1 MNTSYIGSLLI
12 SSGRLSLAAGV
23 SARGW
28 KPGLS
33 PFTMSPIVDYVEC
46 QPGLWHV
53 IRNRH
58 GSWTNDVF
66 GLIHSDETHASS
78 IFIPVRGIISFQTWG
93 RLLVG
98 DTCYPKIKDRRC
110 IFNIHPDKWGLVAC
124 VRDTPRLMKWPED
137 TKFFLIQ
144 KFSPQDARENHSST
158 HAEIHVD
165 PIKDY

>member
-1 MNTSYIGSLLI
+1 MSTSYIGSLLI
-12 SSGRLSLAAGV
+12 SSGRMSLAVGV
-23 SARGW
+23 SMRGW

-33 PFTMSPIVDYVEC
+33 PFMMSPIVDCVKC

-53 IRNRH
+53 IRNRN

-66 GLIHSDETHASS
+66 GLIHSDEARASS
-78 IFIPVRGIISFQTWG
+78 TFIPVCGITSFQTWG
-93 RLLVG
+93 RLRVG
-98 DTCYPKIKDRRC
+98 DTHYPKIKDRTC

-124 VRDTPRLMKWPED
+124 VRDTPHPIKWPED

-144 KFSPQDARENHSST
+144 KFSLQETRENYSST